1 MKKNKRKIIIITII
15 IFIALIIGIVTT
27 ILLLNN
33 KKEDPKETILLKDNL
48 DVEINSEVNLLSFIS
63 EENKVKI
70 VSEDETIDT
79 SKLGE
84 QELKIKYLDKEKEEE
99 YIFKIKV
106 VDTKAPTIE
115 YEKEISTTEGTE
127 VDLLKDV
134 KVNDNSKEEIKAT
147 IEGEYDINKVG
158 TYNLKY
164 VAEDSSKNKVEEEFT
179 LKVNEKPKETQ
190 KSNNTKNNTSNSK
203 SNNGNS
209 SNNSNNNRA
218 ETPTYDPQENPN
230 KFSQWLP
237 LYSVTDENNFENN
250 TAVTVWRITYTGYF
264 SNIVYGLDGNVE
276 SYEIDFTTNPG
287 QGMSTI
293 SHVRQYLKIPS
304 DEECKRLAKN
314 DQEFNAGTL
323 YVVAGN

>member
-127 VDLLKDV
+127 IDLLKDV

-164 VAEDSSKNKVEEEFT
+164 VAEDSSKNKVEEEFI
-179 LKVNEKPKETQ
+179 LKVNEKPKETT
-190 KSNNTKNNTSNSK
+190 KPKTNTSSNNT
-203 SNNGNS
+203 S
-209 SNNSNNNRA
+209 SNNSNNSSSSSKENSQSQQQGV
-218 ETPTYDPQENPN
+218 ETNYPM
-230 KFSQWLP
+230 
-237 LYSVTDENNFENN
+237 YSFVSEE
-250 TAVTVWRITYTGYF
+250 VWRTSSNQHIRRITYYWYV
-264 SNIVYGLDGNVE
+264 NYIERDENGNVNYVE
-276 SYEIDFTTNPG
+276 WGVSCDSGMGMPAVENAKSHMPAPPSG
-287 QGMSTI
+287 QEAVNMYNANNKVHYGST
-293 SHVRQYLKIPS
+293 VLYTVIP
-304 DEECKRLAKN
+304 
-314 DQEFNAGTL
+314 
-323 YVVAGN
+323 